1 MYWIKLYCIGE
12 MPFFPRFSFER
23 RVLPVRELNVLHSAN
38 KVDVLSRS
46 KGARNCPAFCVK
58 PPPGA
63 VLPALP
69 PLASE
74 GDEVLNH

>member
-12 MPFFPRFSFER
+12 MPFFPRFTFER
-23 RVLPVRELNVLHSAN
+23 QALPVQELNVLHSAN

-46 KGARNCPAFCVK
+46 KGAWDCLVFSVK
-58 PPPGA
+58 PSPGA

-69 PLASE
+69 PLTSE